1 MITTR
6 ILPVV
11 KARNHQRIIMKH
23 KVEKANAGA
32 SVKSHNGFYG
42 GGGYQGIKSTS
53 RLSKEQDREQKM
65 RKMGLST
72 GAMVERKEKT
82 KAKKDAA
89 MKSEAMKKGAQK
101 GSVAKTVQSEKK
113 KDEIKAAYGK
123 HTMGKKKK
131 AYGNKGLYANINAR
145 KKAGTSRSK
154 KDSTISDEAYAN
166 MKAGFPKKKKKKTA

>member
-1 MITTR
+1 
-6 ILPVV
+6 
-11 KARNHQRIIMKH
+11 MK
-23 KVEKANAGA
+23 VIKANCGA
-32 SVKSHNGFYG
+32 SVKAHGFNM
-42 GGGYQGIKSTS
+42 GGGYQSVRSTS

-72 GAMVERKEKT
+72 GAMVEQREKA

-101 GSVAKTVQSEKK
+101 GSVAKAVQSEKK
-113 KDEIKAAYGK
+113 KEELKAAHGK

-145 KKAGTSRSK
+145 KRKGISRSK
-154 KDSTISDEAYAN
+154 KDSTITPEAYAN
-166 MKAGFPKKKKKKTA
+166 MQAGFPKKKKKKTA